1 MMTFAMSE
9 NTIEAMERSAEKAGY
24 DASRN
29 DKDGISKIL
38 AQVLREQHC
47 LGNTIEEVRPSL
59 KGWYL
64 YLSGTV
70 QKEDRQ
76 RIATSMAAKTGYP
89 KEAFE
94 IVAFYNWKCGRS
106 QIGDRPL
113 YLYYSAKKLKYFPKF
128 TFLVVHLR
136 FVHGYI

>member
-24 DASRN
+24 DASKN
-29 DKDGISKIL
+29 DKDGISKVL

-64 YLSGTV
+64 YLSGILK
-70 QKEDRQ
+70 KEDRE
-76 RIATSMAAKTGYP
+76 RIVESMSKKTGHP
-89 KEAFE
+89 AEAFE
-94 IVAFYNWKCGRS
+94 IVAFY
-106 QIGDRPL
+106 
-113 YLYYSAKKLKYFPKF
+113 Y
-128 TFLVVHLR
+128 
-136 FVHGYI
+136 

>member
-29 DKDGISKIL
+29 DKDGISKVL

-47 LGNTIEEVRPSL
+47 LGNAIEEVRPSL

-64 YLSGTV
+64 YLSGTI

-76 RIATSMAAKTGYP
+76 RIAASMAAKTGYP

-94 IVAFYNWKCGRS
+94 IVAFYN
-106 QIGDRPL
+106 
-113 YLYYSAKKLKYFPKF
+113 
-128 TFLVVHLR
+128 
-136 FVHGYI
+136 